1 MAMDRVNAVL
11 RRAPAWPL
19 YPIGLLPAA
28 LYFYWAVSD
37 QLGADPLRVLEHEL
51 GEKALQLMILALLVT
66 PVRNLAGLNLLK
78 FRRAFGLL
86 AFFYVVFHFLTY
98 LVLDQQLV
106 LREIL
111 QDLLKRPYI
120 MIGSAAFL
128 AMVPLAITSNDASV
142 RRLGALAW
150 RKLHRLTYFAAIAG
164 AVHYLLLVKSWPTE
178 PIVYLAV
185 VLALV
190 GYRYFRRRP
199 ARRPAK

>member
-1 MAMDRVNAVL
+1 MDRVNSAL
-11 RRAPAWPL
+11 RRVPTWPL
-19 YPIGLLPAA
+19 YPLGLLPAA
-28 LYFYWAVSD
+28 LYFYWAVSN

-51 GEKALQLMILALLVT
+51 GETALQLMILVLLVT
-66 PVRNLAGLNLLK
+66 PVRNLAGLNLLR

-86 AFFYVVFHFLTY
+86 AFSYVVLHFLTY

-120 MIGSAAFL
+120 MIGTAAFL

-164 AVHYLLLVKSWPTE
+164 AVHYLLLVKSWPAE
-178 PIVYLAV
+178 PMVYLAV
-185 VLALV
+185 VVALV
-190 GYRYFRRRP
+190 GYRYFRRR
-199 ARRPAK
+199 RRRSAK